1 VFSVM
6 VMALR
11 KGLTPEEITAIL
23 NDISEDVSEKG
34 SDLDSESDDEFVLL
48 PEKNSSSESD
58 EISEQG
64 KF

>member
-1 VFSVM
+1 M

-11 KGLTPEEITAIL
+11 KGTPEEITDIL

-48 PEKNSSSESD
+48 PEENSSSESD